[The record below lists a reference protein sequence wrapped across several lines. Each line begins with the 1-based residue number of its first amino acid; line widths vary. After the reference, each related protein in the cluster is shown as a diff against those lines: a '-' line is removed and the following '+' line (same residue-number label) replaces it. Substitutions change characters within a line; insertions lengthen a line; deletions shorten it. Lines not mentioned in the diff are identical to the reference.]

1 MRFIAERDALAG
13 VCRNLVR
20 IVPEAGPIADL
31 TGILME
37 ADENAG
43 YLYLTTNNM
52 EIAIQYK
59 CRAIVE
65 AGGKMVINAKLISE
79 MLPLLGGETVL
90 FEIQKVGIV
99 LIQSGNA
106 SFQISCLPGTH

>member
-37 ADENAG
+37 ADDSTG
-43 YLYLTTNNM
+43 RLQLTAKNM

-59 CRAIVE
+59 
-65 AGGKMVINAKLISE
+65 
-79 MLPLLGGETVL
+79 
-90 FEIQKVGIV
+90 
-99 LIQSGNA
+99 
-106 SFQISCLPGTH
+106 